1 MTLESPYYP
10 DHDDDVNPRD
20 PDTGEWL
27 NQDRIKEVKRF
38 LEFRSVDWL
47 EEELREHRTRLNE
60 RINSRNANRPLVNR
74 LFSSILNW
82 LVLSVMG
89 IIIGL
94 IAGCLN
100 VLTAWLSSIRFGH
113 CSNHFFLDKAFCC
126 RGQGE
131 SCDRWVNWSAFG
143 ILNFL
148 LYMLISAT
156 FAYSSGILVK
166 RIAPFAAGSG
176 ISEIKCIISGFV
188 MKGFLGWRTLF
199 MKSICLPLAI
209 SSGLSVGKEG
219 PSVHYAVCV
228 GNNITKLF
236 EKYKNSVSKSRE
248 FLTATSAAGV
258 AVAFGSPMGGV
269 LFSIEEISS
278 TFSLSTIWKSYFCSL
293 IAVSTLAS
301 LNPFGTGQVVLF
313 EVKYDSNW
321 HYFEIPIYILLGI
334 FGGIY
339 GIIVSKL
346 NLRVV
351 AFRKKFLS
359 NFAIREIMTLVLLT
373 TSFSYFNEFLRFD
386 MTETMQVLFQ
396 DCKVSKI
403 KYICDAGTDKLGLV
417 VSLLFATIARM
428 FLTIITYGCKVPAGI
443 FVPSMA
449 AGATFGRALGIIV
462 EQIALKYPD
471 SLLLVLCGKDNGK
484 CIIPGTYAFLGSAA
498 ALSGITHL
506 TVSVVIIMFELT
518 GALRYIIPTMIV
530 VAITKTINDKYG
542 KGGIADQAIVF
553 NGLPYID
560 PNEEFEFKGGVDKV
574 MSSRMVVLP
583 SGADDP
589 ITVNYLK
596 SVLEKTKMRGFPVV
610 ASPSDPRISGYVS
623 RSELELVVKEYASED
638 PDKFC
643 VFDSKSS
650 MSMHNS
656 IALDH
661 LINQHPIIIDINT
674 DLPYVYDIFVKL
686 GTRIVLVQSG
696 KKLVGLITRKDMLRY
711 SHTAHFMKGHNA
723 VEDNLDDVIWKH
735 FCTISMKVKEWI
747 RNLTNNHSMH

>member
-10 DHDDDVNPRD
+10 DHDGDVNPRD
-20 PDTGEWL
+20 ANTGEWL

-38 LEFRSVDWL
+38 LEFKTVDWL

-60 RINSRNANRPLVNR
+60 RIHSRHTKRPFMNR

-126 RGQGE
+126 REQGE
-131 SCDRWVNWSAFG
+131 ICSKWVSWSAFG

-148 LYMLISAT
+148 LYMLISAA
-156 FAYSSGILVK
+156 FAYSAGILVK
-166 RIAPFAAGSG
+166 RFAPFAAGSG

-188 MKGFLGWRTLF
+188 MKGFLGWMTLF
-199 MKSICLPLAI
+199 VKSICLPLAI

-293 IAVSTLAS
+293 VAVSTLAS

-321 HYFEIPIYILLGI
+321 HYFEIPIYVLLGI

-339 GIIVSKL
+339 GIIVSKS

-359 NFAIREIMTLVLLT
+359 NFAIKEIMTLVLLT

-386 MTETMQVLFQ
+386 MTETMQMLFQ

-403 KYICDAGTDKLGLV
+403 KYICDATTNKPGLV
-417 VSLLFATIARM
+417 ISLLFATIARM

-449 AGATFGRALGIIV
+449 AGATFGRALGIIL
-462 EQIALKYPD
+462 ELIALKYPN
-471 SLLLVLCGKDNGK
+471 SLLLGLCGKDNGD

-530 VAITKTINDKYG
+530 VAITKTINDKFG

-583 SGADDP
+583 SGAKDP
-589 ITVNYLK
+589 ITVGYLK

-610 ASPSDPRISGYVS
+610 ASSSDPRIFGYTS
-623 RSELELVVKEYASED
+623 RSDLELVVKEYASED
-638 PDKFC
+638 PEKLC
-643 VFDSKSS
+643 VFDSTSS
-650 MSMHNS
+650 ISTHNS
-656 IALDH
+656 IVLDH
-661 LINQHPIIIDINT
+661 LINKHPIIIDIDT

-686 GTRIVLVQSG
+686 GTRIVLVQSD

-711 SHTAHFMKGHNA
+711 SHTANFMKGHNV
-723 VEDNLDDVIWKH
+723 VEDELDEIIWNH
-735 FCTISMKVKEWI
+735 LCTISMKVKEWI
-747 RNLTNNHSMH
+747 RNLTNSHSIN